1 MIRLRTLFSVVSV
14 ILLLSSGFPSK
25 VPSMNEV
32 LAAAE
37 KETKYVRILVIPFT
51 NSTGEEQYEILG
63 QGFADLLMTHI
74 SQYPEIGLVQRDHLQ
89 QILSEQE
96 IQLQGHLSED
106 QSIKVGQLAGAD
118 KIITG
123 GFSLS
128 NSQLTIQTHVFDVET
143 TKLITSKEITG
154 PIGNIAALGD
164 QLAAIIVEAM
174 QGKEVV
180 PSPISIDQR
189 PNVTL
194 HFIRGL
200 GYYYGNLYDH
210 AVTEFMEASNLD
222 PHYAEAR
229 FWIGRSYFA
238 DQAYGHAK
246 IEFEKF
252 MIEYPD
258 HSLMSEVK
266 SSLLSISEQKQ

>member
-1 MIRLRTLFSVVSV
+1 MIRWIRIFFTVLVVF
-14 ILLLSSGFPSK
+14 IC
-25 VPSMNEV
+25 MIDN
-32 LAAAE
+32 LAAEE
-37 KETKYVRILVIPFT
+37 KKINFLRFLVLPFT
-51 NSTGEEQYEILG
+51 NSTGQAEYDVLS

-74 SQYPEIGLVQRDHLQ
+74 SQYPEIGLVHRDHLQ
-89 QILSEQE
+89 QILKEQE

-106 QSIKVGQLAGAD
+106 QSTKVGQLAGAD

-143 TKLITSKEITG
+143 TKLITSKEIAG
-154 PIGNIAALGD
+154 PIGNLVALGD
-164 QLAAIIVEAM
+164 QLAATIVKAVK
-174 QGKEVV
+174 GKEVV
-180 PSPISIDQR
+180 PSIISIDQR

-210 AVTEFMEASNLD
+210 AVTEFMEAFNLD

-238 DQAYGHAK
+238 DQEYDHAK
-246 IEFEKF
+246 IEFSRFVKEFPEHPLIQEAKAFLSKPMLRFEK
-252 MIEYPD
+252 
-258 HSLMSEVK
+258 
-266 SSLLSISEQKQ
+266 